1 MQESTTAA
9 ETSFDKMS
17 PEEALKHL
25 SVNAEKGLNAQ
36 EAKERLEKFG
46 PNTLEQKKSLY
57 LKNY

>member
-36 EAKERLEKFG
+36 EAKKD
-46 PNTLEQKKSLY
+46 
-57 LKNY
+57 